1 MDEKLDY
8 CFKIYNCKNMKDTE
22 NYLQNIK
29 TNFSNLTKKGKKE
42 YISLL
47 QRIALTS
54 IFDNMFKKEQP
65 YYIYY
70 SQKAIIRLVFNQFA
84 NLTLDNFDYIIDSLL
99 DFFKTFNTKCNTK
112 KITKK
117 EIDYT
122 FNIINKK
129 IPNFQH
135 ILKNINLEIYILNNC
150 NNLNNSSS
158 IHSQNFK
165 DFKILCYYLKDND
178 EYNNGITN
186 PIYVFLHELG
196 HVLCWYYTK
205 ESRTL
210 PDSFIDFLEI
220 PVNNDDA
227 LEVFADF
234 FSIAIMYHTPLND
247 YNPFIKTISEEF
259 LINIEKYFL
268 NLINTIKEES

>member
-8 CFKIYNCKNMKDTE
+8 CFKIYNCKNMKETV

-29 TNFSNLTKKGKKE
+29 TNFSNLTKKEKRE
-42 YISLL
+42 YIGLL

-135 ILKNINLEIYILNNC
+135 ILNNINLDIYILNNS
-150 NNLNNSSS
+150 NDLNNSSS
-158 IHSQNFK
+158 IPSQNFK
-165 DFKILCYYLKDND
+165 DFKIICYYLKDND

-205 ESRTL
+205 EPRTL
-210 PDSFIDFLEI
+210 PDSFIDFLKI
-220 PVNNDDA
+220 PINNDDA
-227 LEVFADF
+227 LEIFADF

>member
-8 CFKIYNCKNMKDTE
+8 CFKIYNCKNMKDTV

-29 TNFSNLTKKGKKE
+29 TNFSNLTKKEKRE
-42 YISLL
+42 YIGLL

-99 DFFKTFNTKCNTK
+99 DFFKTFNTKYNTK

-135 ILKNINLEIYILNNC
+135 ILKNINLEIYILNNS

-158 IHSQNFK
+158 IPSQNFK

-220 PVNNDDA
+220 AVNNDDA
-227 LEVFADF
+227 LQVFADF